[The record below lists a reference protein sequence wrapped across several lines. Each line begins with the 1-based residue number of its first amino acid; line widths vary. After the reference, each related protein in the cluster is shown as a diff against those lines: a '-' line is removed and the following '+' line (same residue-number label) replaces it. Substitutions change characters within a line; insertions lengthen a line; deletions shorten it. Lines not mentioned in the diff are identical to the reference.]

1 MSSYFSITPGS
12 ATALFAAMVVL
23 AAVPS
28 TSVLAVVSRA
38 AGAGFVHGAATALGI
53 VAGDIVLILIAFCGL
68 AFAEEVFGGGFTL
81 LRYLGG
87 LYLIVLGLS
96 LWRSDPS
103 GASGTV
109 TQPGSLGGG
118 FLAGLLI
125 TLGDQKAI
133 LFYLGFLPGFV
144 DLERATPFDIG
155 LVVGI
160 TIVSVGG
167 VKLTY
172 AALAGRTRDFIGGGA
187 SRWLNRVAGFVMVLV
202 GVCLWFE
209 H

>member
-1 MSSYFSITPGS
+1 MSTYISIAPSS
-12 ATALFAAMVVL
+12 AIALFAAMVVL

-38 AGAGFVHGAATALGI
+38 VGAGFVHGASTALGI

-68 AFAEEVFGGGFTL
+68 AFAEEIFGAGFTL
-81 LRYLGG
+81 LRYLGS
-87 LYLIVLGLS
+87 LYLIVLGIA
-96 LWRSDPS
+96 LWRSTPS
-103 GASGTV
+103 GAADAAPM
-109 TQPGSLGGG
+109 PGSLGGD

-144 DLERATPFDIG
+144 DLKRATPFDIG
-155 LVVGI
+155 LVVG
-160 TIVSVGG
+160 TTVVAVGG
-167 VKLTY
+167 VKLAY
-172 AALAGRTRDFIGGGA
+172 AALAGRTRAFIGGGA

-202 GVCLWFE
+202 GVCLCFE